1 MPEEEK
7 TETVPMQT
15 MPALALRGLT
25 VYPKMMVHFD
35 VGREASVK
43 AIEESMSSNQPI
55 FLVAQKDIRVEEPDR
70 NHLFAMGTVSVVRQ
84 ILRLPGKTI
93 RVMVEGQ
100 IRARL
105 HELTQTDPY
114 LVAQVEPV
122 ETSEHYEGKTNS
134 LRAEAAIRQAY
145 ELFDRYS
152 ELSPKNASAEMLM
165 NIMSSEDAG
174 YIADFLAQNVSMRVL
189 DKQSILDE
197 LRPVQR
203 LNRMRRPLYCTGVGK
218 AILATR
224 GDEEVLRCWEE
235 SERVPCTPYTI
246 TRKDAF
252 LREQVRVIQEEL
264 GEDGDNELA
273 AYRRQIADA
282 KLPEEVETK
291 LLKEVMHL
299 EKQPF
304 GSAEASV
311 LRNYLDVCLELP
323 WTKTS
328 KERVNVQAARK
339 ILDAD
344 HFGLEKVKERIL
356 EFLAV
361 KQLAPDLKGQILC
374 LVGPPGVGKT
384 SIGMS
389 MARALNRK
397 MARISLGG
405 VHDEA
410 DIRGHRKTYVGAMP
424 GRIINAVRQ
433 AGTRNPLLLLDEID
447 KLGSDMRG
455 DPAAALLE
463 VLDGEQN
470 STFRDHFVELP
481 FDLSEVLFITT
492 ANTTSTIPK
501 PLLDRM
507 EVIELPSYTDEEKLQ
522 IAKQH
527 LLPKQLKR
535 HGLKKNQLKI
545 TDDAI
550 REVIVSYTRE
560 SGVRVLERELGALC
574 RKVAMGIVSQRY
586 KQAHV
591 TGDTLEEFLGPRK
604 FHPEKNGLENQVELV
619 NGLAWTSVGGT
630 LLEAEVNVVPGSGK
644 LELTGNL
651 GNVMKESARAA
662 FTYIRSRAVQLGV
675 EPNFYKEKDIHIHFP
690 EGAVPKDG
698 PSAGVTITTAMVSA
712 LTGIPVRGDVAMT
725 GEVTLRG
732 RVLPIGGLREKS
744 MAALRNGI
752 HTVIIPKDNE
762 SDLEEIDQTVR
773 GALQFIPAS
782 HVDQVLANAL
792 EHPPLAQ
799 PAEDAG
805 EAPLG
810 GPGTSSQAS
819 IPRT

>member
-1 MPEEEK
+1 
-7 TETVPMQT
+7 MQT

-203 LNRMRRPLYCTGVGK
+203 LNKMNRLLRREVE
-218 AILATR
+218 ILEMEQSIQR
-224 GDEEVLRCWEE
+224 
-235 SERVPCTPYTI
+235 RVQENMTQNQ
-246 TRKDAF
+246 KDAF

-522 IAKQH
+522 IAKNH
-527 LLPKQLKR
+527 LLPKQLKE
-535 HGLKKNQLKI
+535 HGLRKTQLRI
-545 TDDAI
+545 SDEAL
-550 REVIVSYTRE
+550 RAVIAGYTRE
-560 SGVRVLERELGALC
+560 SGVRQLERLLGKLC
-574 RKVAMGIVSQRY
+574 RKTAM
-586 KQAHV
+586 ALV
-591 TGDTLEEFLGPRK
+591 TTDVKSLTVIPGGLHDLLGPARYEDAV
-604 FHPEKNGLENQVELV
+604 HSTNDQVGVV
-619 NGLAWTSVGGT
+619 NGLAWTEVGGEI
-630 LLEAEVNVVPGSGK
+630 LEVEANVMPGSGK

-651 GNVMKESARAA
+651 GTVMQESAKAA
-662 FTYIRSRAVQLGV
+662 LSCLRSRCDSLGI
-675 EPNFYKEKDIHIHFP
+675 EPDFYKTKDIHIHFP

-698 PSAGVTITTAMVSA
+698 PSAGIAITTAVLSA
-712 LTGIPVRGDVAMT
+712 LTGRRVRGTVAMT

-732 RVLPIGGLREKS
+732 RVLAIGGLKEKT
-744 MAALRNGI
+744 MAALRNGVR
-752 HTVIIPKDNE
+752 TVIIPKANVK
-762 SDLEEIDQTVR
+762 DLEEIDQTVR
-773 GALQFIPAS
+773 AALHFVPVETVDAVFEAALLPREAAAAVEHMTALPIPEYQEVR
-782 HVDQVLANAL
+782 HGDQL
-792 EHPPLAQ
+792 
-799 PAEDAG
+799 
-805 EAPLG
+805 
-810 GPGTSSQAS
+810 
-819 IPRT
+819 

>member
-1 MPEEEK
+1 MTTQNMP
-7 TETVPMQT
+7 V
-15 MPALALRGLT
+15 LALRGLT
-25 VYPKMMVHFD
+25 AFPGQTLSFD
-35 VGREASVK
+35 AEREISILALENAMEGDRELLLVTQREIGVQDPQEEDLYEIGTVCRIFQIVKTSDTGVRVIAGGLHRAALRRLWQTKPFLQANVELLEDQSWRASDRTEALTRRTYALFGQYQELVGNLSDQLVASV
-43 AIEESMSSNQPI
+43 
-55 FLVAQKDIRVEEPDR
+55 LDIRDPGLLADTIAANINLRHQDR
-70 NHLFAMGTVSVVRQ
+70 QRVLQELHPARRLLVMNEILVHEVDIAVLESDIDQKVRQ
-84 ILRLPGKTI
+84 
-93 RVMVEGQ
+93 RVGQ
-100 IRARL
+100 
-105 HELTQTDPY
+105 
-114 LVAQVEPV
+114 
-122 ETSEHYEGKTNS
+122 
-134 LRAEAAIRQAY
+134 
-145 ELFDRYS
+145 
-152 ELSPKNASAEMLM
+152 
-165 NIMSSEDAG
+165 
-174 YIADFLAQNVSMRVL
+174 
-189 DKQSILDE
+189 
-197 LRPVQR
+197 VQR
-203 LNRMRRPLYCTGVGK
+203 DMV
-218 AILATR
+218 
-224 GDEEVLRCWEE
+224 
-235 SERVPCTPYTI
+235 
-246 TRKDAF
+246 
-252 LREQVRVIQEEL
+252 LREQLHVLQHEL
-264 GEDGDNELA
+264 GEDGDDELYEYEEKINRCRA
-273 AYRRQIADA
+273 GDEVRE
-282 KLPEEVETK
+282 KLM
-291 LLKEVMHL
+291 KELHRL
-299 EKQPF
+299 SKQPF
-304 GSAEASV
+304 GSAEGAV
-311 LRNYLDVCLELP
+311 IRNYLDVCLDVP
-323 WTKTS
+323 WGVETHDRADV
-328 KERVNVQAARK
+328 EQARK
-339 ILDAD
+339 ILDKD
-344 HFGLEKVKERIL
+344 HYGLDKVKERIL
-356 EFLAV
+356 EFIAV
-361 KQLAPDLKGQILC
+361 RQLNPQAKGKILC

-384 SIGMS
+384 SI
-389 MARALNRK
+389 ALSVAKAMHRK
-397 MARISLGG
+397 LSRLSLGG
-405 VHDEA
+405 VRDEA
-410 DIRGHRKTYVGAMP
+410 DIRGHRKTYIGAMP
-424 GRIINAVRQ
+424 GRIIDAVIRS
-433 AGTRNPLLLLDEID
+433 GSMNPLLVLDEID
-447 KLGSDMRG
+447 KLASDRRG
-455 DPAAALLE
+455 DPASALLE
-463 VLDGEQN
+463 VLDSEQN
-470 STFRDHFVELP
+470 HAFRDHFLEVP
-481 FDLSEVLFITT
+481 VDLSRVMFITT
-492 ANTTSTIPK
+492 ANTLDTIPR

-604 FHPEKNGLENQVELV
+604 FHPEKNGLENQVGLV

-644 LELTGNL
+644 VELTGNL

-732 RVLPIGGLREKS
+732 RVLPIGGLREQS

>member
-7 TETVPMQT
+7 KLYPIPVLP
-15 MPALALRGLT
+15 LRGLT

-35 VGREASVK
+35 IARESSVQSV
-43 AIEESMSSNQPI
+43 EEAMASNQPI
-55 FLVAQKDIRVEEPDR
+55 FLVAQRDIRVEAPDI
-70 NHLFAMGTVSVVRQ
+70 NQLFPIGTVSIVRQ
-84 ILRLPGKTI
+84 ILRLPGKSI
-93 RVMVEGQ
+93 RIMAEGQ
-100 IRARL
+100 FRARL
-105 HELTQTDPY
+105 HNLTQTEPY
-114 LVAQVEPV
+114 LMGEVEQVEFPN
-122 ETSEHYEGKTNS
+122 YEGHSNS

-145 ELFDRYS
+145 ELFDRYTD
-152 ELSPKNASAEMLM
+152 LNPKASSADVLM
-165 NIMSSEDAG
+165 NILSSEDPG
-174 YIADFLAQNVSMRVL
+174 YIADFIAQNVAMRVL

-197 LRPVQR
+197 IRPVQR
-203 LNRMRRPLYCTGVGK
+203 LNKLNRLLRREVE
-218 AILATR
+218 ILEMEHNIQR
-224 GDEEVLRCWEE
+224 QVQENM
-235 SERVPCTPYTI
+235 SQNQ
-246 TRKDAF
+246 KDAF

-264 GEDGDNELA
+264 GEDGDNEIL

-282 KLPEEVETK
+282 RLPEEVEEK
-291 LLKEVMHL
+291 LLKEVIHL

-304 GSAEASV
+304 TSAEASV

-323 WTKTS
+323 WNKKS
-328 KERVNVQAARK
+328 KERVNVNSARK

-356 EFLAV
+356 EFVAV
-361 KQLAPDLKGQILC
+361 KQLAPELKGQIIC

-384 SIGMS
+384 SIGKS

-397 MARISLGG
+397 LARISLGG
-405 VHDEA
+405 IHDEA

-424 GRIINAVRQ
+424 GRIMNAVRQ
-433 AGTRNPLLLLDEID
+433 AGTSNPLLLLDEID

-463 VLDGEQN
+463 VLDAEQN
-470 STFRDHFVELP
+470 STFRDHFIELP
-481 FDLSEVLFITT
+481 FDLSDVMFITT

-522 IAKQH
+522 IAKTH

-535 HGLKKNQLKI
+535 HGLKKTQLRLS
-545 TDDAI
+545 DDAI
-550 REVIVSYTRE
+550 RETIVSYTRE
-560 SGVRVLERELGALC
+560 SGVRVLERELGSLC
-574 RKVAMGIVSQRY
+574 RKAAMAIVSEES
-586 KQAHV
+586 KQVKV
-591 TGDTLEEFLGPRK
+591 TGDTVETY
-604 FHPEKNGLENQVELV
+604 PEKQGTENQVGLV

-644 LELTGNL
+644 VELTGNL

-662 FTYIRSRAVQLGV
+662 FTYIRSRAVQLGI
-675 EPNFYKEKDIHIHFP
+675 PADFYKEQDVHIHFP

-698 PSAGVTITTAMVSA
+698 PSAGVTICTAMVSA
-712 LTGIPVRGDVAMT
+712 LANIPVRSDVAMT

-752 HTVIIPKDNE
+752 HTVIIPKENE
-762 SDLEEIDQTVR
+762 KDLEEIDQTVR
-773 GALQFIPAS
+773 GALQFIPVD

-799 PAEDAG
+799 AQGMG
-805 EAPLG
+805 ESLTALPES
-810 GPGTSSQAS
+810 PETHTPRPQA
-819 IPRT
+819 